1 MRNPVPTLSEA
12 KKLVGAWAKDPIT
25 GRRVDSIRY
34 HFDLHG
40 GTEIWTYLREARKAS
55 LTLSGFGSPIYGRTP
70 DVLGYKLR
78 GGGFIHVAPGGIIS
92 FGY

>member
-1 MRNPVPTLSEA
+1 MPTLSEA
-12 KKLVGAWAKDPIT
+12 KKLVGAWAKDPVT

-40 GTEIWTYLREARKAS
+40 GTQIWMYLREARRAS
-55 LTLSGFGSPIYGRTP
+55 LNLHGPGLPIYGRTP
-70 DVLGYKLR
+70 NVLGYKVK
-78 GGGFIHVAPGGIIS
+78 GGGYIHVAPGGIIS

>member
-1 MRNPVPTLSEA
+1 MPTLSEA
-12 KKLVGAWAKDPIT
+12 KKLVGAWAKDPVT

-40 GTEIWTYLREARKAS
+40 GTEIWAYLRDARKAS
-55 LTLSGFGSPIYGRTP
+55 RNLSGSSFPIYGRTFG
-70 DVLGYKLR
+70 VLGYKVK
-78 GGGFIHVAPGGIIS
+78 GGGYIHVAPSGIIS